1 MKFLLLM
8 LLASGLALYS
18 YAQKNE
24 ASTIQDI
31 DSFLTRQEGLNKF
44 NGTVLVAQTGQILLK
59 KGYGYADFESKKPND
74 SSGIFQIYSITKTFT
89 SSMIFILI
97 EQGKLSLDDR
107 LSKFYPDFPNG
118 DNITLEHLLTH
129 TSGINDNTDDPNAR
143 ETEAYR
149 VERFGKN
156 TVNFAPGEGWSYC
169 NGGYQLLGYIIAK
182 VTGMSYEE
190 AVRKHIF
197 SPLGMSASGFD
208 FKNLPSP
215 EKVTAY
221 HIFIEEIKEKASL
234 YDSTGPYAAGSIYS
248 TVGDLY
254 KYYRG
259 ITSSNLISDA
269 SQDIAFSP
277 SKTNK
282 GYGYGWQLKQDSLK
296 SKVISHS
303 GGAAGFRS
311 NFAMIPEDDICVI
324 VLNNHENAN
333 TEFLTG
339 RIIDIL
345 SGKGFEPIREVKLK
359 DTDLK
364 KFVGVFSVQ
373 EPPRMIHTSVSAG
386 RLAVEV
392 SGQGKQPVIATGET
406 VFFHE
411 EADAILEFASDEN
424 GVFSEIT
431 ISLGSRK
438 MVGKRIATSWGLVG
452 SATPKGWDDSLP
464 DLKFTEESVRKGLW
478 VLKDIAL
485 EKGEIKFRLNNDWN
499 VNYGDTKGDGLLDM
513 HGENIK
519 IEAGVYDLILDLTD
533 ESNPHYS
540 LLRKSAAQ

>member
-18 YAQKNE
+18 CAQKDM
-24 ASTIQDI
+24 ASKIQNI
-31 DSFLTRQEGLNKF
+31 DYLLTRQEGMNKF
-44 NGTVLVAQTGQILLK
+44 NGTVLVAQKGQILLK
-59 KGYGYADFESKKPND
+59 KGYGYADFENKKSND

-89 SSMIFILI
+89 SSMVFILI

-107 LSKFYPDFPNG
+107 LSKFYPSFPNG
-118 DNITLEHLLTH
+118 DNITIEHLLTH
-129 TSGINDNTDDPNAR
+129 TSGINDTTDDPNAQ

-156 TVNFAPGEGWSYC
+156 PVNFAPGEGWSYC

-197 SPLGMSASGFD
+197 NPLGMSASGFD

-215 EKVTAY
+215 EKVSAY
-221 HIFIEEIKEKASL
+221 HIFTDDRKEKAVL

-259 ITSSNLISDA
+259 IRSSQLISKT

-282 GYGYGWQLKQDSLK
+282 GYGYGWQLRQDSLK
-296 SKVISHS
+296 RKVISHS

-311 NFAMIPEDDICVI
+311 NFAMIPKDDICVI

-333 TEFLTG
+333 TDFLTG

-345 SGKGFEPIREVKLK
+345 RGKDFEPISEVKLT
-359 DTDLK
+359 DADLK
-364 KFVGVFSVQ
+364 KFVGAFSVQ
-373 EPPRMIHTSVSAG
+373 EPQMMIYTSIIDG

-392 SGQGKQPVIATGET
+392 SGQGKQTVLSTGET

-424 GVFSEIT
+424 GIFSEFTIT
-431 ISLGSRK
+431 QGSRK
-438 MVGKRIATSWGLVG
+438 MFAKRIESSWGLLG
-452 SATPKGWDDSLP
+452 SATKKGWVDDLP
-464 DLKFTEESVRKGLW
+464 DLKFSEDSVRKGLW
-478 VLKDIAL
+478 VLKKIAL
-485 EKGEIKFRLNNDWN
+485 KKGEIKFRLNNDWN
-499 VNYGDTKGDGLLDM
+499 INYGDTKGDGLLDM

-533 ESNPHYS
+533 ESNPRYN
-540 LLRKSAAQ
+540 LLKTASVQ